1 MDAFDVIKVP
11 IISEKTMK
19 LIEEENKLVF
29 YVDKKSTKTDIKK
42 AIEELFNVEIMEI
55 NTLVTPKGQKKAY
68 VKLKDQ
74 YDAGEIAANLGI
86 Y

>member
-42 AIEELFNVEIMEI
+42 AIEELFNVEIMGI

>member
-1 MDAFDVIKVP
+1 MDAFDIIKVP

-55 NTLVTPKGQKKAY
+55 NTLITPKGQKKAY

>member
-42 AIEELFNVEIMEI
+42 AIEELFNVEIIEI

>member
-55 NTLVTPKGQKKAY
+55 NTLITPKGQKKAY

>member
-1 MDAFDVIKVP
+1 MDALDVIKMP

-29 YVDKKSTKTDIKK
+29 YVDKKATKTDIKNAVK
-42 AIEELFNVEIMEI
+42 ELFNAEVEEL
-55 NTLVTPKGQKKAY
+55 NTLITPKGQKKVY
-68 VKLKDQ
+68 IKLKDE

>member
-1 MDAFDVIKVP
+1 MDAFDVIKMP

-29 YVDKKSTKTDIKK
+29 YVDKKATKTDIKN
-42 AIEELFNVEIMEI
+42 AIKELFNAEVKDL
-55 NTLVTPKGQKKAY
+55 NTLVTPKGQKKVY
-68 VKLKDQ
+68 VKLKDE

>member
-1 MDAFDVIKVP
+1 MDAFDIIKVP

-55 NTLVTPKGQKKAY
+55 NTLITPKGQKKAY
-68 VKLKDQ
+68 IKLKDK